1 MATSA
6 SGAGGSGEEAGSGP
20 GSGNFECNICLD
32 TAKDAVV
39 SMCGHLFCWPCL
51 HRWME
56 TQQTR
61 VLCPVCKASIN
72 RDKVIPLYGR
82 GSSNDKDPRDKV
94 PPRPQGQRQEAEQAQ
109 GFFGSNLFGD
119 GGMNMSF
126 GIGAFPFGFMATTFN
141 IGGAAHQN
149 SNNEVGTEEEQ
160 FMSKLFMW
168 IAVLFII
175 WLLIA

>member
-1 MATSA
+1 MVSVAFHALKLSSKWEKLYLVLHCFFCACRSGLKSTSQLRSLQATSA

-109 GFFGSNLFGD
+109 GVS
-119 GGMNMSF
+119 
-126 GIGAFPFGFMATTFN
+126 
-141 IGGAAHQN
+141 
-149 SNNEVGTEEEQ
+149 
-160 FMSKLFMW
+160 
-168 IAVLFII
+168 
-175 WLLIA
+175 